1 MAFWDYFKKAKNVVG
16 DIYNKSKNI
25 VGNIY
30 EGVKKGKDFM
40 DKIGYKP
47 EDLLYDVNKWS
58 KGYLTLPGGYKYTGP
73 FNPIDLGAPKNETD
87 RAGFVHDLEYGAIR
101 RAIDNKTLK
110 NEGEIRKAVKEA
122 DQRFYDILDKAP
134 EYTDPNAKLIDKIG
148 NRLGYYGIKA
158 KELGQDLGLIKPDA
172 FVSMKKGG
180 NIKRKKKKICSLKKK
195 K

>member
-16 DIYNKSKNI
+16 DIYNKGKNI

-30 EGVKKGKDFM
+30 EGVKKSKDFM

-73 FNPIDLGAPKNETD
+73 FNPMDLGAPKNETD
-87 RAGFVHDLEYGAIR
+87 RAGFVHDAEYGAIR

-122 DQRFYDILDKAP
+122 DKRFYDILDNAP
-134 EYTDPNAKLIDKIG
+134 EYKDPNAKIIDKIG

-158 KELGQDLGLIKPDA
+158 KELGQDLGLLKPDA
-172 FVSMKKGG
+172 FVSMRKGG
-180 NIKRKKKKICSLKKK
+180 NIKRKKIKYVL
-195 K
+195 